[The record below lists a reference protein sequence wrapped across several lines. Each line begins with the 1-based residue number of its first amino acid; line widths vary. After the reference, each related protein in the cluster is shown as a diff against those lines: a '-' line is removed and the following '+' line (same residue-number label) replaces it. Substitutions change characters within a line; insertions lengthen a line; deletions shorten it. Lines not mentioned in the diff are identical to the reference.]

1 MIVMR
6 HDYKDEHYYL
16 YDGTEVTKEQILQ
29 TAYRYQGTYKG
40 LGAIMVAG
48 VLITTIAAINEYDPT
63 RLGFYVVLF
72 AIDLI
77 LLILAILFFSMN
89 KKMDLIKFGLS
100 ILNYRR
106 RQLLNE
112 EANSDDY
119 NTIEAN
125 RFIDLRVRNRQFIF
139 INEKTKMWQYRMGRY
154 LSIPLTMDEIVSIE
168 AKQMSPRLSH
178 IIIALDDGSGVI
190 MHCSSQELA
199 LSITELLKPEE
210 PEEENE

>member
-1 MIVMR
+1 MR

-48 VLITTIAAINEYDPT
+48 VLITTIAAVNEFDPT
-63 RLGFYVVLF
+63 KLGFYVVLI
-72 AIDLI
+72 AVDII
-77 LLILAILFFSMN
+77 LFILAIMFFSMN
-89 KKMDLIKFGLS
+89 KRMDLIKFGLS

-119 NTIEAN
+119 NTIGAT
-125 RFIDLRVRNRQFIF
+125 RFIDLRVRNRQYIF
-139 INEKTKMWQYRMGRY
+139 LNEKMKMWQYRMGHY
-154 LSIPLTMDEIVSIE
+154 LSIPLTFDEITNIE
-168 AKQMSPRLSH
+168 AKQLSPRLSH
-178 IIIALDDGSGVI
+178 IIIGLDDGSGVV
-190 MHCSSQELA
+190 MHCSSHALA
-199 LSITELLKPEE
+199 LSVIELLKPSDSEDE
-210 PEEENE
+210 S

>member
-1 MIVMR
+1 MMR
-6 HDYKDEHYYL
+6 QENKDEHYYL
-16 YDGTEVTKEQILQ
+16 YDGTEVTKDQILQ

-48 VLITTIAAINEYDPT
+48 VLITTIAAVNEYDPT
-63 RLGFYVVLF
+63 KLGFYVVLF

-77 LLILAILFFSMN
+77 LFILAILFFSMN
-89 KKMDLIKFGLS
+89 KRMDLIKFGLS

-139 INEKTKMWQYRMGRY
+139 INEKAKMWQYRVNHY
-154 LSIPLTMDEIVSIE
+154 LSIPLTIEEIISVE

-190 MHCSSQELA
+190 LHCSSQALA
-199 LSITELLKPEE
+199 LSVTELLKPLE

>member
-1 MIVMR
+1 MR
-6 HDYKDEHYYL
+6 HDYQDEHFYL
-16 YDGTEVTKEQILQ
+16 YDGTEVTREQILQ

-89 KKMDLIKFGLS
+89 KRMDLIKFGLS

-125 RFIDLRVRNRQFIF
+125 RFIDLRVRNRQYIF

-154 LSIPLTMDEIVSIE
+154 LSIPLSMGEIISIE
-168 AKQMSPRLSH
+168 AKQMSSRLSH
-178 IIIALDDGSGVI
+178 IIIALEDGSGVI
-190 MHCSSQELA
+190 MHCSSHSLA
-199 LSITELLKPEE
+199 LSVIELLE
-210 PEEENE
+210 PEV